1 MKKETDMPPSTEE
14 TASIA
19 ESAEEVSE
27 NREQGGEPP
36 DGGGPAVI
44 DDSAADDETISRR
57 RKVVGI
63 GLIGLGLVFLAYQFF
78 DLGDYLRLWPLALV
92 VMGLSPCFLTPGRW
106 FVTPGRLIFGLI
118 LVIGGLS
125 ALGANLG
132 FFTWADAA
140 QLVRLW
146 PLFLIVAGV
155 NMLLG
160 RRRQTTAVVISLLI
174 LVAGVGFL
182 AIAHDTEWGPFAQA
196 ARQSQM
202 IEGPDTEPFV
212 GGTLLLDAGA
222 LDLSVRGT
230 DSPYMAIGDFQSHRT
245 PLISEY
251 TESHEYHLKITQ
263 KDNPVWLPIGLGE
276 LRGDSLSLS
285 LSRDVRWSIDMNLG
299 AADAKLDLRDL
310 TLADLTLDSGASKVD
325 LTLGP
330 HVAEGAE
337 VVVKGG
343 AGSYQISLPK
353 ELDLSVRIDT
363 ALTSKNMDP
372 ALEDQGSGEYTHD
385 GGGPPLR
392 VRISAGVSSVRVNL
406 Y

>member
-36 DGGGPAVI
+36 AGGGPAVI
-44 DDSAADDETISRR
+44 DDSAADDISEVRDDSDADDETISRR

-63 GLIGLGLVFLAYQFF
+63 GLIGLGLVFLADQFF
-78 DLGDYLRLWPLALV
+78 
-92 VMGLSPCFLTPGRW
+92 
-106 FVTPGRLIFGLI
+106 
-118 LVIGGLS
+118 
-125 ALGANLG
+125 
-132 FFTWADAA
+132 
-140 QLVRLW
+140 
-146 PLFLIVAGV
+146 
-155 NMLLG
+155 
-160 RRRQTTAVVISLLI
+160 
-174 LVAGVGFL
+174 
-182 AIAHDTEWGPFAQA
+182 
-196 ARQSQM
+196 
-202 IEGPDTEPFV
+202 
-212 GGTLLLDAGA
+212 
-222 LDLSVRGT
+222 DLSVRGT
-230 DSPYMAIGDFQSHRT
+230 DSPYMAIGEFQSHRT